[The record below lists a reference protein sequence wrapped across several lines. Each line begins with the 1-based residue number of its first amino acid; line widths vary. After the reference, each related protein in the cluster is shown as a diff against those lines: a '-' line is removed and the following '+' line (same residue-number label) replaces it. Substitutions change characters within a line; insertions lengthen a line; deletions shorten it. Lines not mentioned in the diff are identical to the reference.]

1 MRRSRRRVQKKS
13 ILIVCIVLCISLAVL
28 LGALT
33 FSPLRGAIIGA
44 DDSGAPASPGES
56 SPLPAEPDELLTQY
70 TELAASGGY
79 ERMYAMLSDEAK
91 QSISEADF
99 ITRNRNI
106 YEGIGAKN
114 IELTVFA
121 PESRGEGK
129 AVAYSLSMDT
139 LAGEISFDNEAFFL
153 EGDDGHFYL
162 DWSSQMIFP
171 NLTDTDRVRVNTFKA
186 ERGSI
191 FDRHGELLAG
201 KGVASSVGF
210 VPGKMRPD
218 TADSAGSA
226 TPSDAGETNS
236 EANTNEEVPSAEGEA
251 EVSDTETNDIESNDT
266 ESNGSEA
273 AYASLEPGEETSS
286 GALVEPS
293 RAEDLAKAAE
303 LLGITVESIER
314 KLSASY
320 VRDDTFVELK
330 LVSKEAYDLKE
341 QLLTIPG
348 IKIIDAAVRFY
359 PLGPKASHL
368 IGYIQNINAEELAER
383 EDMGYT
389 ATSVLGKAGLE
400 SIFEEQLRAIDG
412 REIIIIDDAGET
424 KETLAH
430 KEKRDGEDLHLTIDS
445 QLQTALYDQFAEDKS
460 ASVAMNPQTGEVL
473 ALISTPAY
481 DANDFVLG
489 MSSAQ
494 WAALNADANLPFYNR
509 FQAALCP
516 GSSFK
521 AITGAIGIETG
532 TVPPDHDF
540 GRSGLTWRK
549 DGSWG
554 DYYIKTLREYSGS
567 ASFKNALTYSDNIY
581 FAKAALQ
588 IGAERFAQELID
600 IGFEERIPFEY
611 PLYSS
616 IISSTEAF
624 TSEIQLADSG
634 YGQGEILVNPIH
646 LASLYSA
653 FVNGGDI
660 LQPRLTPGDGI
671 ALWKEAAFSAD
682 TAEAVLDAL
691 EAVVEKG
698 TGTDAKIRG
707 VRLGGK
713 TGTAE
718 IKQSKDDA
726 EGTELGWF
734 VLFNAQ
740 DDVPPLLVVSM
751 AEDVKDRGGSHYVI
765 PKVREVFVSKG

>member
-1 MRRSRRRVQKKS
+1 MRRSRRRAFQKKS
-13 ILIVCIVLCISLAVL
+13 IIIVCIVLCVSLAVL

-33 FSPLRGAIIGA
+33 FPPVRSALLGEDGGRTP
-44 DDSGAPASPGES
+44 DSLNSPGES
-56 SPLPAEPDELLTQY
+56 AAAPAEPDVLLSQY
-70 TELAASGGY
+70 YDLIASDGFGH
-79 ERMYAMLSDEAK
+79 MYTMLSDYAT
-91 QSISEADF
+91 QSISEEAF
-99 ITRNRNI
+99 ITRNKNI

-114 IELTVFA
+114 IRLTASEPV
-121 PESRGEGK
+121 SRGDGK

-139 LAGEISFDNEAFFL
+139 LAGEISFDSEALFAL
-153 EGDDGHFYL
+153 GDGGHYYL

-171 NLTDTDRVRVNTFKA
+171 NLTENDRVRVNTFKA

-191 FDRHGELLAG
+191 FDRNGELLAG

-210 VPGKMRPD
+210 VPGKMRKVPPD
-218 TADSAGSA
+218 IA
-226 TPSDAGETNS
+226 TPSD
-236 EANTNEEVPSAEGEA
+236 TNEAASNEA
-251 EVSDTETNDIESNDT
+251 EPHSENNIETNDANSND
-266 ESNGSEA
+266 
-273 AYASLEPGEETSS
+273 GEEANALLDS
-286 GALVEPS
+286 GEDAQAETLGEPT

-314 KLSASY
+314 ELSASY

-368 IGYIQNINAEELAER
+368 IGYIQNINAEELTER
-383 EDMGYT
+383 EGMGYT
-389 ATSVLGKAGLE
+389 ATSVLGKAGIE

-412 REIIIIDDAGET
+412 REIIIIDEAGET
-424 KETLAH
+424 KEVLAK
-430 KEKRDGEDLHLTIDS
+430 KEKQDGEDLHLTIDAG
-445 QLQTALYDQFAEDKS
+445 LQVALYDQFTEDKS

-489 MSSAQ
+489 MTSAQ
-494 WAALNADANLPFYNR
+494 WDLLNADINLPFYNR

-521 AITGAIGIETG
+521 AITGAIGVETG
-532 TVPPDHDF
+532 LAPPGQDF

-554 DYYIKTLREYSGS
+554 DYYIKTLREYNGK
-567 ASFKNALTYSDNIY
+567 AVFENALTYSDNIY

-588 IGAERFAQELID
+588 IGAERFAQELIN

-616 IISSTEAF
+616 IISSTETF
-624 TSEIQLADSG
+624 TTEIQLADSG
-634 YGQGEILVNPIH
+634 YGQGEILANPIH

-653 FVNGGDI
+653 FINGGDI
-660 LQPRLTPGDGI
+660 LRPRLTPGDGI
-671 ALWKEAAFSAD
+671 ALWKENAFSDD
-682 TAEAVLDAL
+682 TAEVVLDAL
-691 EAVVEKG
+691 VSVVENG
-698 TGTDAKIRG
+698 TGTDARIRG
-707 VRLGGK
+707 YRLGGK

-734 VLFNAQ
+734 VLFTAE
-740 DDVPPLLVVSM
+740 DDVPPLLVASM
-751 AEDVKDRGGSHYVI
+751 VEDVKERGGSHYVI
-765 PKVREVFVSKG
+765 PKVREVFLSQIN